1 MDTAAVRIVAGD
13 KPPPDFAMLRAA
25 ELLAQ
30 MHRAQRRKKPDI
42 ETFDEPAVL
51 RSARISFEVN
61 VTQRPDVERV
71 LGVAFA
77 YPARGWH
84 TYATRENGARCFL
97 SAFYKQTTLIAVEL
111 YIPEAQHAPA
121 LSPVDLGGFE
131 LVPRGIRIGMD
142 DSHVLEAKFP
152 GGAAYVK
159 AHGHSIGRI
168 ALYSSGP
175 TQA

>member
-1 MDTAAVRIVAGD
+1 MANGE

-30 MHRAQRRKKPDI
+30 MHRAQRRKKPEI
-42 ETFDEPAVL
+42 ETFDAPAVL
-51 RSARISFEVN
+51 KSSRFSFEVN
-61 VTQRPDVERV
+61 VTQRPQVERE

-84 TYATRENGARCFL
+84 TYATRENGTRCFL

-111 YIPEAQHAPA
+111 YIPEAKHAPS
-121 LSPVDLGGFE
+121 LLPVDFGGFE
-131 LVPRGIRIGMD
+131 LQPRGVRIGMD
-142 DSHVLEAKFP
+142 ASHIFEARFP

-159 AHGHSIGRI
+159 AHGASVDRI
-168 ALYSSGP
+168 ALYSAGAP
-175 TQA
+175 QA